1 MGAAMGNIYS
11 QLSLSERI
19 EIYRLHTSSTS
30 DRSIAKEL
38 GRSPSTISRELRRN
52 AKPSKYFPVGYSPER
67 ANVRAL
73 RRRRWD
79 KRFKMLRQPALRE
92 YVRNRLA
99 MGWSPQQIA
108 GRLARDKA
116 PMRISYESIYRFIYY
131 RSAQKDYWHRLLP
144 QRKHRRGRLKRG
156 GTGSV
161 NYIKRRLTLEHR
173 SKAANDRLEPG
184 HWEADLMM
192 FAKYGQGILVMHE
205 RLTRVI
211 RMLNLANK
219 SAPQINAKIVQILR
233 PVPLHMRRSI
243 TFDNGPEFAHHYKIA
258 DMLDLQTF
266 FCDARAPWQKGGVE
280 NAIGRMR
287 RPLPRKSDLAT
298 VTYQK
303 LQSLVRRYNNT
314 PRLCLDYKTPHEI
327 FNSVALQT

>member
-1 MGAAMGNIYS
+1 MGTIYS
-11 QLSLSERI
+11 QLSLRERI
-19 EIYRLHTSSTS
+19 EIYRLYSSSTS
-30 DRSIAKEL
+30 IRAIAHEL

-52 AKPSKYFPVGYSPER
+52 AQPTKQYIGGYLPDR
-67 ANVRAL
+67 AHGLAA

-79 KRFKMLRQPALRE
+79 KRHKMLRQPALRK

-108 GRLARDKA
+108 GRLAGDKA
-116 PMRISYESIYRFIYY
+116 PMAISYESIYRFVYY
-131 RSAQKDYWHRLLP
+131 RSEQKDYWHRLLP

-173 SKAANDRLEPG
+173 SEAANDRTEPG

-192 FAKYGQGILVMHE
+192 FAKYGQGIIVMHE
-205 RLTRVI
+205 RLTRII
-211 RMLNLANK
+211 RMLLLSNK
-219 SAPQINAKIVQILR
+219 TASQINTKIMQILR
-233 PVPLHMRRSI
+233 PMPQHMRRSI
-243 TFDNGPEFAHHYKIA
+243 TFDNGPEFAHHYKVA
-258 DMLDLQTF
+258 DRLHLETF

-298 VTYQK
+298 ITCQK
-303 LQSLVRRYNNT
+303 LQSLVSRYNNT
-314 PRLCLDYKTPHEI
+314 PRLCLEYKTPNEI
-327 FNSVALQT
+327 FNRVALQS